1 LLVFLEMPSGWG
13 PQGGDQL
20 FWGLAFLNLHKGLG
34 PCALFAALAT
44 ATRARGHAEAGVG
57 VPVRRLGG
65 YSILEVEIV
74 TVAELGGGRN

>member
-1 LLVFLEMPSGWG
+1 MVLIEIPSGWK
-13 PQGGDQL
+13 PQGGEQPC
-20 FWGLAFLNLHKGLG
+20 WGSAFLNLHKGLG

-65 YSILEVEIV
+65 YSILEVGIV
-74 TVAELGGGRN
+74 TVAELGGVRN